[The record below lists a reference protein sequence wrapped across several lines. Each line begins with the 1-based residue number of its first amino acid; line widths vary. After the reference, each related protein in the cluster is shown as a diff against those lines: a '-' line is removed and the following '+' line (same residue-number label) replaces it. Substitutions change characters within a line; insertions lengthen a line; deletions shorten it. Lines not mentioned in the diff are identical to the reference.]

1 MLSKR
6 LMRIELLCNEPKYPD
21 ILACIFEG
29 SNKKVDQ
36 ICTPSGLV
44 PRIDEIFIREHCNFS
59 GIIDFPYGISE
70 TRIRVHEI
78 LLCEKRGIKA
88 VDLVINRHDLESSN
102 LFAIRKDFKT
112 CYAACK
118 ARNLDIRP
126 VIEYRLAE
134 VGFIEEL
141 CYSLRENGASEVVL
155 GTGSMVDDLLDNII
169 TSKLIEDKLDIP
181 VVSCSPI
188 LSSDHYNMF
197 YESKI
202 YGIRVKSYKI
212 LSNFVY

>member
-1 MLSKR
+1 
-6 LMRIELLCNEPKYPD
+6 MRIELLCNESKYPD

-29 SNKKVDQ
+29 SEKNVDQ
-36 ICTPSGLV
+36 ICTPSGIV
-44 PRIDEIFIREHCNFS
+44 PRIDEAFIREHCNFS
-59 GIIDFPYGISE
+59 GIVDFPYGISE

-78 LLCEKRGIKA
+78 LLCQKRGIKTI
-88 VDLVINRHDLESSN
+88 DLVLNRYDLESSN

-112 CYAACK
+112 CYSACK
-118 ARNLDIRP
+118 ENNLHVRP

-134 VGFIEEL
+134 EDFMQDL
-141 CYSLRENGASEVVL
+141 CFSLRENGASDIVL

-169 TSKLIEDKLDIP
+169 SSKLIEDKLGIP

-188 LSSDHYNMF
+188 LSKDHFNMF

-202 YGIRVKSYKI
+202 HGIRLKSYKI
-212 LSNFVY
+212 LDNFVY